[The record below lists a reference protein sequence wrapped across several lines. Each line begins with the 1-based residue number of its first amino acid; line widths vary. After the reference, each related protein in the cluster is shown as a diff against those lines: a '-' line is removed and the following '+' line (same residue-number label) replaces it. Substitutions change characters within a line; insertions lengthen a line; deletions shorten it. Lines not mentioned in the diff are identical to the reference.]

1 MVVHVRRPRPR
12 STNKAM
18 RKQEGVVVRGAL
30 DPVRVHANAMLCAH
44 APGRTWSRTP
54 RGRDMPYGLCPAQAL
69 WQSGSRWSRPGRAAA
84 AGELGVAVVGGQRG
98 GCAVC
103 VFRAWPLCVLAT
115 GVAADEFAGR
125 GVVGSV
131 SAAEPPRITDVS
143 RLLSPLDSHDTANEV
158 YVHIY
163 PWSYGNK
170 RQRQQSTARRP
181 FSHLSLSL

>member
-1 MVVHVRRPRPR
+1 
-12 STNKAM
+12 M
-18 RKQEGVVVRGAL
+18 RKARGSSSARRTGSRTL
-30 DPVRVHANAMLCAH
+30 VHANTMLCYAH
-44 APGRTWSRTP
+44 THRAVRGHARRAAGTCHMAFVPRRLSGSLARGG
-54 RGRDMPYGLCPAQAL
+54 RGRGGRRRRASWVSRSRADRGAAVLC
-69 WQSGSRWSRPGRAAA
+69 
-84 AGELGVAVVGGQRG
+84 
-98 GCAVC
+98 VC